1 VVAAVPHDTRRT
13 GRIEASVDKKPA
25 VGDSLTVVRSRALLL
40 WVPEEAAQVARGLLE
55 EATARTVTLGPDG
68 LVPDDLGRADGVV
81 IVAEWARL
89 AGEPG
94 RVLAWEEALGG
105 APLAVV
111 ILAAPDRVPAALA
124 ALRERAADDVLP
136 WPSPPEMLAYRIE
149 RAFRALAEEAGR
161 QGLRAE
167 LVRQVIDF
175 KEFNRVALALSAERD
190 VNRLLDL
197 ILTKC
202 REVTTADA
210 GSLYL
215 VEERAPDAG
224 AWESGS
230 DRILRF
236 VVAQNDSKS
245 LDLKAASLPLNRAS
259 IAGYVAL
266 TRTPLN
272 LKDVHHL
279 PDDVEFTASTA
290 ARLDKAL
297 NYRTISMLVIPLVDY
312 TNEIIGVVQV
322 INKKRS
328 PQIRLE
334 TAAVAEAEVLPFG
347 ARDQEMVTSLAS
359 LAAVALNKA
368 LLIDRIERLLEGIV
382 RASVTAIEQ
391 RDPATRGHSDRVAR
405 LTVGLAEAVDRLDTG
420 EYQNVRFTRD
430 ELKELE
436 YASLLH
442 DIGKV
447 GVREH
452 VLLKAKKLLD
462 PELAVIRARFDF
474 IKRTVQHD
482 YVRRMMDALMR
493 LGPDAARPQLKQLE
507 EELERRLETLEAEFD
522 LVAKVNEPT
531 VLRSEVSANLRQV
544 AQQRYPYFDGSDR
557 PYLTEPEVRSLFVPK
572 GSLTDD
578 ERLEIESHVTHSFRF
593 LMQIPWTKELRRV
606 PLIAYSHHE
615 RLDGSG
621 YPRRVREVEIP
632 LQARM
637 MAISDIYDA
646 LTAADRPYKP
656 AVSVERALDI
666 LSAEARAARIDHQLL
681 DLFVEARVFA
691 THGATRPGHEP

>member
-1 VVAAVPHDTRRT
+1 M
-13 GRIEASVDKKPA
+13 GE
-25 VGDSLTVVRSRALLL
+25 SLTALRSKALLL
-40 WVPEEAAQVARGLLE
+40 WVPEEAVAAARGLLGGE
-55 EATARTVTLGPDG
+55 SALRTAALGAHGAIPA
-68 LVPDDLGRADGVV
+68 DLGRGDAVV

-89 AGEPG
+89 SAEPG
-94 RVLAWEEALGG
+94 RVRAWEEALGG
-105 APLAVV
+105 GPLAVL
-111 ILAAPDRVPAALA
+111 ILAPAERVPAALA
-124 ALRERAADDVLP
+124 ALREQQPDDVLP
-136 WPSPPEMLAYRIE
+136 WPAPPEMLVHRIE
-149 RAFRALAEEAGR
+149 RSFRALTDEVAR
-161 QGLRAE
+161 QELRAE
-167 LVRQVIDF
+167 LVRQVVDF
-175 KEFNRVALALSAERD
+175 KEFDRVALALSAERD

-215 VEERAPDAG
+215 VEEKAPDPAQ
-224 AWESGS
+224 WEISG
-230 DRILRF
+230 DRTLRF
-236 VVAQNDSKS
+236 VAAQNDSKS

-272 LKDVHHL
+272 LKDVYHL
-279 PDDVEFTASTA
+279 PEGVEFTASTA
-290 ARLDKAL
+290 ERLDKAL
-297 NYRTISMLVIPLVDY
+297 DYRTISMLVIPLVDY
-312 TNEIIGVVQV
+312 TSEIIGVVQV

-334 TAAVAEAEVLPFG
+334 TAAVAEVEVFPFG

-368 LLIDRIERLLEGIV
+368 LLIDRIERLLEGMV

-391 RDPATRGHSDRVAR
+391 RDPPTRGHSDRVAR
-405 LTVGLAEAVDRLDTG
+405 LTVGLAQVVDGLDTG
-420 EYQNVRFTRD
+420 EYRDVHFTRD

-442 DIGKV
+442 DVGKV

-452 VLLKAKKLLD
+452 VLLKAKKLFD

-474 IKRTVQHD
+474 IKRTLQHE
-482 YVRRMMDALMR
+482 YARRMMDVLMR

-507 EELERRLETLEAEFD
+507 EELERRLEAVD
-522 LVAKVNEPT
+522 AGVGLVAQVNEPT
-531 VLRSEVSANLRQV
+531 VLRSEVSASLSQV
-544 AQQRYPYFDGSDR
+544 AQQRYPYFDGTER
-557 PYLTEPEVRSLFVPK
+557 PYLTEAEVRSLFVPK
-572 GSLTDD
+572 GSLTDE
-578 ERLEIESHVTHSFRF
+578 ERLEIESHVTHSFEF
-593 LMQIPWTKELRRV
+593 LMQIPWSKELRRV

-621 YPRRVREVEIP
+621 YPRKVREVEVP
-632 LQARM
+632 VQARM

-646 LTAADRPYKP
+646 LTAADRPYKL

-666 LSAEARAARIDHQLL
+666 LSAEARGARIDRQLL
-681 DLFVEARVFA
+681 DIFVEAKVFA
-691 THGATRPGHEP
+691 AHVSARPGRQA

>member
-1 VVAAVPHDTRRT
+1 M
-13 GRIEASVDKKPA
+13 
-25 VGDSLTVVRSRALLL
+25 
-40 WVPEEAAQVARGLLE
+40 
-55 EATARTVTLGPDG
+55 
-68 LVPDDLGRADGVV
+68 LVH
-81 IVAEWARL
+81 
-89 AGEPG
+89 
-94 RVLAWEEALGG
+94 
-105 APLAVV
+105 
-111 ILAAPDRVPAALA
+111 
-124 ALRERAADDVLP
+124 
-136 WPSPPEMLAYRIE
+136 RIE
-149 RAFRALAEEAGR
+149 RSFRALTDEVAR
-161 QGLRAE
+161 QELRAE
-167 LVRQVIDF
+167 LVRQVVDF
-175 KEFNRVALALSAERD
+175 KEFDRVALALSAERD

-215 VEERAPDAG
+215 VEEKAPDPAE
-224 AWESGS
+224 WEISG
-230 DRILRF
+230 DRTLRF
-236 VVAQNDSKS
+236 VAAQNDSKS

-272 LKDVHHL
+272 LKDVYHL
-279 PDDVEFTASTA
+279 PEGVEFTASTA
-290 ARLDKAL
+290 ERLDKAL

-328 PQIRLE
+328 PQIQLE

-347 ARDQEMVTSLAS
+347 VRDQEMVTSLAS

-368 LLIDRIERLLEGIV
+368 LLIDRIERLLEGMV

-391 RDPATRGHSDRVAR
+391 RDPPTRGHSDRVAR
-405 LTVGLAEAVDRLDTG
+405 LTVGLAEVVDRLDTG
-420 EYQNVRFTRD
+420 EYRDVHFTRD

-452 VLLKAKKLLD
+452 VLLKAKKLFD

-474 IKRTVQHD
+474 IKRTIQHE
-482 YVRRMMDALMR
+482 YAQRMMDVLMR

-507 EELERRLETLEAEFD
+507 EELERRLEAVDAGFG
-522 LVAKVNEPT
+522 LVTRVNEPT
-531 VLRSEVSANLRQV
+531 VLRAEVSANLSQL
-544 AQQRYPYFDGSDR
+544 AQQRYPYFGGTER
-557 PYLTEPEVRSLFVPK
+557 PYLTEAEVRSLFVPK
-572 GSLTDD
+572 GSLNDE
-578 ERLEIESHVTHSFRF
+578 ERLEIESHVTHSFQF
-593 LMQIPWTKELRRV
+593 LMQIPWSKELRRV

-621 YPRRVREVEIP
+621 YPRKVRQVEVP
-632 LQARM
+632 VQARM

-646 LTAADRPYKP
+646 LTAADRPYKL

-666 LSAEARAARIDHQLL
+666 LSAEARGARIDRQLL
-681 DLFVEARVFA
+681 DIFVEAKVFA
-691 THGATRPGHEP
+691 AQGSAHPGRQA